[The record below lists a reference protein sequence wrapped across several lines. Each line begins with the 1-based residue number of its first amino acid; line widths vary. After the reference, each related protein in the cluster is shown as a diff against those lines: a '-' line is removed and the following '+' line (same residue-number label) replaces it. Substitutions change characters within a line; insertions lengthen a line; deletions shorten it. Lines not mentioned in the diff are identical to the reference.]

1 MADHDDEVRRVILE
15 ELWRRVERDTYPSA
29 TMLDRI
35 ELLMTRDDVPAYVE
49 MLMRRI
55 RSAEY
60 PSIDLVNRVVA
71 LTCYGISARAP
82 RPRGRPPV
90 PRRR

>member
-1 MADHDDEVRRVILE
+1 MAEHDVDVRREILE

-29 TMLDRI
+29 TLLDRI
-35 ELLMTRDDVPAYVE
+35 EVLMTRDDLPAYVE

-55 RSAEY
+55 RSADY

-71 LTCYGISARAP
+71 LALCGPPARAP
-82 RPRGRPPV
+82 RPRSGPPV
-90 PRRR
+90 LLGR